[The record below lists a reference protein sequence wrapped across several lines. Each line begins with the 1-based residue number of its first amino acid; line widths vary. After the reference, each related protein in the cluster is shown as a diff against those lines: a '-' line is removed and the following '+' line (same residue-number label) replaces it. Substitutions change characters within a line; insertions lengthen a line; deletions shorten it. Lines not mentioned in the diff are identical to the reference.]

1 MPSTTFNLPAY
12 LARIGCDSLAGA
24 PATLDTLRQI
34 QLGHVCSIPFENLDV
49 LLGKPIKLDIE
60 SLQRK
65 LVDDRRGGYC
75 FEQNW
80 LMLSALTAMGFD
92 AAGLSARVRV
102 SSARDVTPPRTHLFC
117 RVMLDGVPWLVDV
130 GVGGQSATTP
140 IRMDTDEL
148 QETTHDTRRLAPDD
162 DPAGGTGITRTFH
175 QVKHGDEWLD
185 VCDYTGETMPTIDRE
200 LANWWTSTHP
210 TSKFRTNLMIALA
223 AKDGTRH
230 SLSAET
236 YTHRRRGVALHTEPI
251 ESTQQLLTI
260 LADVFGI
267 VLTSDTDL
275 RIPEH

>member
-12 LARIGCDSLAGA
+12 LARIGCESLAGSA
-24 PATLDTLRQI
+24 PTLDTLKQI
-34 QLGHVCSIPFENLDV
+34 QLRHVCSIPFENLDV

-60 SLQRK
+60 SVQHK

-117 RVMLDGVPWLVDV
+117 RVMLDSTPWLVDV
-130 GVGGQSATTP
+130 GVGGQSATGP

-148 QETTHDTRRLAPDD
+148 QETTHDTRRLTPDD
-162 DPAGGTGITRTFH
+162 DPSGGTGIARTFH

-210 TSKFRTNLMIALA
+210 TSKFRKNLMVALA

-230 SLSAET
+230 SLSAHT
-236 YTHRRRGVALHTEPI
+236 YTHRRSGTALSTETI
-251 ESTQQLLTI
+251 GSNGQLLAI

-267 VLTSDTDL
+267 VLPSETDL
-275 RIPEH
+275 CIPEH